1 MKIIYTDG
9 STLEVSH
16 IEVYEKHLYC
26 DDCYTVNIE
35 DIKCIEENDY
45 E

>member
-1 MKIIYTDG
+1 MIIVYTDG

-26 DDCYTVNIE
+26 DDMFTVDIE
-35 DIKCIEENDY
+35 DIDHIED
-45 E
+45 